1 MKRCMNCMSEYSEQN
16 SRCPRCGFS
25 EAEMFGAQKLPED
38 ILKPETVLQGRFVI
52 GRPLSCSDYSFVYIA
67 WDGVLR
73 RCVAIREYF
82 PGELAKRDG
91 NNVVCSTEREKN
103 LFERGRMDFES
114 EALRLHCNQDIKQIV
129 HIYRI
134 IKENNTVYEVM
145 EYLKGVSLADLMETG
160 FKEKGIAPKNIL
172 DEIIN
177 TVKILQAR
185 GIGHYNLS
193 PDNIYI
199 TETGIKFLDFGE
211 AKYRMY
217 RAAKRK
223 IVHYQE
229 EYIAPEVL
237 LCRGVRM
244 NSDLYSVGI
253 LEYVLYTGKNAPV
266 SIRRRGRKRIL
277 KTGNAENEKEIN
289 LLADP
294 NAENR
299 PDSIEEFY
307 KITGRNDQRKIYK

>member
-16 SRCPRCGFS
+16 SRCPKCGFS

-73 RCVAIREYF
+73 RCVVIREYF
-82 PGELAKRDG
+82 PKRLAKRGAD
-91 NNVVCSTEREKN
+91 NIINSTGREQA
-103 LFERGRMDFES
+103 LFERGKMDFES
-114 EALRLHCNQDIKQIV
+114 EALKLHCNQDIKQIV
-129 HIYRI
+129 NIYRI

-145 EYLKGVSLADLMETG
+145 EYLKGISLADVMGTG
-160 FKEKGIAPKNIL
+160 LEQAGISEKKLL

-177 TVKILQAR
+177 TVKILHAR

-199 TETGIKFLDFGE
+199 TDTGIKLLDFGE
-211 AKYRMY
+211 AKHKMY
-217 RAAKRK
+217 QASKGR

-229 EYIAPEVL
+229 EYIAPELL

-244 NSDLYSVGI
+244 NADLYSIGI
-253 LEYVLYTGKNAPV
+253 LEYELCTGKKAPL
-266 SIRRRGRKRIL
+266 SIRRRRRKAL

-294 NAENR
+294 DGESR

-307 KITGRNDQRKIYK
+307 KIAGRNDQRRD

>member
-25 EAEMFGAQKLPED
+25 EAEMFRAQKLPED

-73 RCVAIREYF
+73 RCVVIREYF
-82 PGELAKRDG
+82 PKELAKRDG
-91 NNVVCSTEREKN
+91 SNVICSTEREKN

-114 EALRLHCNQDIKQIV
+114 EALRLHCNQDIKQIIN
-129 HIYRI
+129 IYRI

-160 FKEKGIAPKNIL
+160 FEEAGIYPKNIL
-172 DEIIN
+172 DELIN

-199 TETGIKFLDFGE
+199 TDTGIKLLDFGE

-223 IVHYQE
+223 IVNYQE

-244 NSDLYSVGI
+244 NADLYSVGI
-253 LEYVLYTGKNAPV
+253 LEYELYTGKKAPV

-294 NAENR
+294 NAESR
-299 PDSIEEFY
+299 PDSIEEFC
-307 KITGRNDQRKIYK
+307 KITGRNDQRRD

>member
-16 SRCPRCGFS
+16 SRCPKCGFS
-25 EAEMFGAQKLPED
+25 EAEMFRAQKLPED

-73 RCVAIREYF
+73 RCVVIREYF
-82 PGELAKRDG
+82 PKELAKRDG
-91 NNVVCSTEREKN
+91 INVICSTEREKN

-114 EALRLHCNQDIKQIV
+114 EALRLHCNQDIKQIIN
-129 HIYRI
+129 IYRI

-160 FKEKGIAPKNIL
+160 FEEAGIYPKNIL
-172 DEIIN
+172 DELIN

-199 TETGIKFLDFGE
+199 TDTGIKLLDFGE

-223 IVHYQE
+223 IVNYQE

-244 NSDLYSVGI
+244 NADLYSVGI
-253 LEYVLYTGKNAPV
+253 LEYELYTGKKAPV

-294 NAENR
+294 NAESR
-299 PDSIEEFY
+299 PDSIEEFC
-307 KITGRNDQRKIYK
+307 KITGRNDQGRD